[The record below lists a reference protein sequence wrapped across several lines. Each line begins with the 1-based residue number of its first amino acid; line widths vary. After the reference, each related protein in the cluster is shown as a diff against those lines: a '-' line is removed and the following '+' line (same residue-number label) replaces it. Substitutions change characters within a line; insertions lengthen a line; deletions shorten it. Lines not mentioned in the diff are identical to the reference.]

1 MTELLC
7 RADPYL
13 LEFEA
18 EVVERLEH
26 EGRPAVALDRTAF
39 YPEGGGQPWDTGR
52 LDEATVTAVI
62 EVGGRVLHVVDRQPA
77 QQRVRGHVDAVRRLD
92 HLQQHHGQ
100 HLLSR
105 AFEERCGAHTTAFH
119 LGSEDTTIDLHRWIA
134 PVTLADALRR
144 ANEVVR
150 EARPVRVRSVSRSE
164 AADLGCKL
172 PPDEGPGAE
181 DVRLVEVDGFD
192 LQPCSGTHPALT
204 SEVGVILALELEK
217 HKGGARLHFVCGERA
232 LRAFDARQAAL
243 TRLGSLLSAPL
254 DGLEEAARKTLEER
268 DALRKRT
275 DELLSRALL
284 GDARELL
291 AQAGPAPL
299 VIARAFDGL
308 GATELRSLA
317 QHLAALAPCVALLG
331 ARGAT
336 AQVVFARSAGLGVDI
351 GALLQRAL
359 QRLGGRGGGR
369 GDVVQGG
376 GPNVAELGAALEE
389 AAGAAREALAGKA

>member
-7 RADPYL
+7 RGDPYL

-18 EVVERLEH
+18 QVVERLEH
-26 EGRPAVALDRTAF
+26 EGRPALVLDRTAF

-62 EVGGRVLHVVDRQPA
+62 EAQGRVLHLVDRQPT
-77 QQRVRGHVDAVRRLD
+77 QRQVRGSVDAARRLD

-105 AFEERCGAHTTAFH
+105 ALEERCGARTTAFH
-119 LGSEDTTIDLHRWIA
+119 LGSEDTTIDLHRFIPPA
-134 PVTLADALRR
+134 SLAEGLRR

-150 EARPVRVRSVSRSE
+150 EARPVRVRSVSRAE
-164 AADLGCKL
+164 AAGLGCKL
-172 PPDEGPGAE
+172 PENETA

-192 LQPCSGTHPALT
+192 LQPCSGTHPVRTCEA
-204 SEVGVILALELEK
+204 GAILALELK
-217 HKGGARLHFVCGERA
+217 RYKGGARLRFVCGQRA
-232 LRAFDARQAAL
+232 LRAFDARQAVL
-243 TRLGSLLSAPL
+243 TRLGTLLSAPL

-268 DALRKRT
+268 DALRQRAE
-275 DELLSRALL
+275 ELLSRALL
-284 GDARELL
+284 GDARQLVAE
-291 AQAGPAPL
+291 AGPAPV
-299 VIARAFDGL
+299 VIARVLEGQ
-308 GATELRSLA
+308 GAAELRMLA
-317 QHLAALAPCVALLG
+317 QHLTSLAAGVVLLG
-331 ARGAT
+331 ARAAT
-336 AQVVFARSAGLGVDI
+336 AQVVFARSAGMSVDI

-376 GPNVAELGAALEE
+376 GPNAAELQPALEE
-389 AAGAAREALAGKA
+389 AARAAREALAGKA

>member
-7 RADPYL
+7 RADPGL
-13 LEFEA
+13 LEFGA
-18 EVVERLEH
+18 QVVERVEH
-26 EGRPAVALDRTAF
+26 DGQQAVVLDRTAF

-77 QQRVRGHVDAVRRLD
+77 QQQVRGRVDAARRLD

-105 AFEERCGAHTTAFH
+105 ALEERCGARTTAFH

-134 PVTLADALRR
+134 PASLADGLRR
-144 ANEVVR
+144 ANEVIR
-150 EARPVRVRSVSRSE
+150 EARPVRVRTVSRSE
-164 AADLGCKL
+164 AAGLGCKL
-172 PPDEGPGAE
+172 PE
-181 DVRLVEVDGFD
+181 DAGDGIRLVEVDGFD

-204 SEVGVILALELEK
+204 SEVGVVLALELEK

-243 TRLGSLLSAPL
+243 TRLGTLLSAPL

-268 DALRKRT
+268 DALRKHAE
-275 DELLSRALL
+275 ELLSRALL
-284 GDARELL
+284 GDARQLIAE
-291 AQAGPAPL
+291 AGPAPV
-299 VIARAFDGL
+299 VIARACEGL
-308 GATELRSLA
+308 GAAELRTLA
-317 QHLAALAPCVALLG
+317 QHLTSLAPCVALLG
-331 ARGAT
+331 ARAAT
-336 AQVVFARSAGLGVDI
+336 AQVVFARSAGLAVDI

-376 GPNVAELGAALEE
+376 GPSLAELEPALEE
-389 AAGAAREALAGKA
+389 AARAAREALAGKA

>member
-18 EVVERLEH
+18 EVKERLEH
-26 EGRPAVALDRTAF
+26 EGRPAVVLDRTAF

-52 LDEATVTAVI
+52 LDEAVVSAVI
-62 EVGGRVLHVVDRQPA
+62 ESAGRVLHVVDRQPA
-77 QQRVRGHVDAVRRLD
+77 QRRVRGRVDAARRLD
-92 HLQQHHGQ
+92 HMQQHHGQ

-105 AFEERCGAHTTAFH
+105 ALEERCGARTTAFH

-134 PVTLADALRR
+134 PASLADGLRR
-144 ANEVVR
+144 ANEVIR

-164 AADLGCKL
+164 AAGLGCKL
-172 PPDEGPGAE
+172 PEEAGE
-181 DVRLVEVDGFD
+181 EIRLVEVEAFD

-217 HKGGARLHFVCGERA
+217 YKGGARLRFVCGERA
-232 LRAFDARQAAL
+232 LRAFEARQAAL
-243 TRLGSLLSAPL
+243 TRLGALLSAPL
-254 DGLEEAARKTLEER
+254 DGLEEAARQALEER
-268 DALRKRT
+268 DALRKRV

-284 GDARELL
+284 GDARQLVAE
-291 AQAGPAPL
+291 AGPAPL

-308 GATELRSLA
+308 GAAELRTLA
-317 QHLAALAPCVALLG
+317 QHLTSLAPCVALLG
-331 ARGAT
+331 AGSAT
-336 AQVVFARSAGLGVDI
+336 AQVVFARSAGIGVDI
-351 GALLQRAL
+351 AALLQRAL

-376 GPNVAELGAALEE
+376 GPNAAELGPALEE
-389 AAGAAREALAGKA
+389 AARAAREALAGQA